1 MNWWALA
8 VGCVSHIVVIS
19 LDDGRM
25 ASGPGRGAAGCAF
38 DGNGA
43 LGGPVHLLAVVSAF
57 LEQPT
62 EVAARGAGLLAGHQ
76 PVIAETRRRD

>member
-1 MNWWALA
+1 MIQPGSFL
-8 VGCVSHIVVIS
+8 IS
-19 LDDGRM
+19 
-25 ASGPGRGAAGCAF
+25 PGAPERLEVLV
-38 DGNGA
+38 DGA